1 MFYSHLLN
9 GDSEFERKD
18 RIASIVPIIER
29 TIVGIMDLTSLR
41 LPRIDPNLTY
51 AQLLPER
58 EKMVIK
64 VFDVSGTVTPVPN
77 HDNRLESIRVRA
89 Y

>member
-51 AQLLPER
+51 A
-58 EKMVIK
+58 
-64 VFDVSGTVTPVPN
+64 
-77 HDNRLESIRVRA
+77 
-89 Y
+89 